1 MLDTVVTL
9 PLTAYLYCISL
20 LHSYCISLLDRR
32 ALPSCHPDLTCI
44 SLLDRRAL
52 PSCHPDLY
60 CISLLHYECIS
71 EERRADW
78 TSLLGVILLSSCSGY
93 PYCISSLPILF
104 AYLYCI
110 YLLHIFAAY
119 LYDILIA
126 HLYCI
131 SLVHIFVA

>member
-20 LHSYCISLLDRR
+20 LHSYCMSLLDRR

-60 CISLLHYECIS
+60 CISLLHYHCIS

-78 TSLLGVILLSSCSGY
+78 TSLLGVTLTVKLFRISLLRIFIAY
-93 PYCISSLPILF
+93 LICIS
-104 AYLYCI
+104 
-110 YLLHIFAAY
+110 LLHIFVAY
-119 LYDILIA
+119 LC
-126 HLYCI
+126 CI
-131 SLVHIFVA
+131 SLLHDISVSHIFIADL